1 MSFKINSFRK
11 IHVFIIVGLLA
22 LLPIWLQRYK
32 KHPLPIYGQVQN
44 FTLQDSNGKS
54 FTQDQIK
61 GKIWV
66 ADLIF
71 TTCMG
76 PCPMMSKKLANLHRS
91 FLLENDVRMVSF
103 SVNPEVDTP
112 EVMKVYAKRYEADTE
127 KWHFLTGSRKEV
139 TRLALEDF
147 RMGDLDNIVFH
158 STYFVLVDELMRIR
172 GYYDARDDAKIKQ
185 LFIDLAYLSKQL
197 KKKRK

>member
-1 MSFKINSFRK
+1 MSLKINSFRK

-112 EVMKVYAKRYEADTE
+112 QVMKAYAKRYGADTK
-127 KWHFLTGSRKEV
+127 KWYFLTGSRKEI
-139 TRLALEDF
+139 TRLAVEDF
-147 RMGDLDNIVFH
+147 RMGDLDNILFH
-158 STYFVLVDELMRIR
+158 STYFVLVDEPMRIR
-172 GYYDARDDAKIKQ
+172 GYYDSHDDTKIKQ
-185 LFIDLAYLSKQL
+185 LFIDLAYLSKQM